1 MRLMREVDLARRRV
15 LIREDL
21 NVPLSG
27 GAITNDARIRA
38 ALPTLRTALDR
49 GAAVIVV
56 SHLGRPREGVPDPAY
71 SLAPIA
77 DALSAALGVP
87 VPLAGGPEQLDPP
100 APGQCAMLENI
111 RFQPGETANDES
123 LGRRLAALCDVF
135 VMDAFAAAHRAHAS
149 THAVARFAPVA
160 CAGPLLE
167 AELRALRRILEEP
180 RPPLV
185 AIVGGAKVSTKLRVL
200 ERLGLGVDQLI
211 VGGGIANT
219 FLAAAGRPVGR
230 SLHEAEL
237 VPVAADLL
245 ARAAERGR
253 SIPLPTDVVVARE
266 CSATAMTRV
275 VRSDAVE
282 DDEMILDIGPES
294 RAHLADLLHDAGTI
308 LWNGPVGV
316 FELAPFSAGTRAL
329 ARAVAESSAFSVAGG
344 GDTLAAIE
352 RFDVAGG
359 LSYVSTGGGAF
370 LEFMEGR
377 SLPALAALAGGGRG

>member
-1 MRLMREVDLARRRV
+1 MRLMREVDLAGRRV

-21 NVPLSG
+21 NVPLKD
-27 GAITNDARIRA
+27 GAVTNDARIRA
-38 ALPTLRTALDR
+38 ALPTLRQAAQA
-49 GAAVIVV
+49 GARVTVI
-56 SHLGRPREGVPDPAY
+56 SHLGRPKEGKPDPAL
-71 SLAPIA
+71 SLAPVARRLGELLGRSVRIA
-77 DALSAALGVP
+77 EDWSDGLDVAAG
-87 VPLAGGPEQLDPP
+87 EI
-100 APGQCAMLENI
+100 AMLENI
-111 RFQPGETANDES
+111 RFQPGEIANDES

-167 AELRALRRILEEP
+167 AELAALRRVLDEP

-200 ERLGLGVDQLI
+200 ERLGPKVDQLI

-245 ARAAERGR
+245 ARATERGR
-253 SIPLPTDVVVARE
+253 PIPLATDAVVARE
-266 CSATAMTRV
+266 CSATAAARV
-275 VRSDAVE
+275 VRSDAVA
-282 DDEMILDIGPES
+282 DDEMILDIGPETTT
-294 RAHLADLLHDAGTI
+294 HLADLLHGAGTI

-316 FELAPFSAGTRAL
+316 FEIDSFSAGTRAL
-329 ARAVAESSAFSVAGG
+329 ARAVAESPAFSVAGG

-352 RFDVAGG
+352 RFDVAEG

-377 SLPALAALAGGGRG
+377 TLPALAALAGGRG

>member
-1 MRLMREVDLARRRV
+1 M
-15 LIREDL
+15 
-21 NVPLSG
+21 
-27 GAITNDARIRA
+27 
-38 ALPTLRTALDR
+38 
-49 GAAVIVV
+49 IVV
-56 SHLGRPREGVPDPAY
+56 SHLGRPREGVSDSAL
-71 SLAPIA
+71 SLAPVA
-77 DALSAALGVP
+77 KAGSASCSGAASGVAEDWP
-87 VPLAGGPEQLDPP
+87 DGLDV
-100 APGQCAMLENI
+100 AASEIAMLENI
-111 RFQPGETANDES
+111 RFQPGETTNDES

-167 AELRALRRILEEP
+167 AELAALRRVLDEG
-180 RPPLV
+180 RPPVV

-200 ERLGLGVDQLI
+200 ERLGSKVDRLI

-253 SIPLPTDVVVARE
+253 PIPLATDVVVARE
-266 CSATAMTRV
+266 CSATAVTRV
-275 VRSDAVE
+275 VRSDAVA
-282 DDEMILDIGPES
+282 DDEMILDVGPETG
-294 RAHLADLLHDAGTI
+294 AHLAGLLHDAGTI

-316 FELAPFSAGTRAL
+316 FELDPFSAGTRAL

-352 RFDVAGG
+352 RFDVAKG

-377 SLPALAALAGGGRG
+377 TLPALAALA

>member
-1 MRLMREVDLARRRV
+1 MRLMREVDLANRRV

-27 GAITNDARIRA
+27 GAIANDARIRA
-38 ALPTLRTALDR
+38 ALPTLRQAAQA
-49 GAAVIVV
+49 GARVMAM
-56 SHLGRPREGVPDPAY
+56 SHLGRPKEGRSDPAL
-71 SLAPIA
+71 SLAPVARRLGELLGRSVRIA
-77 DALSAALGVP
+77 EDWPDGIDVAAGEIV
-87 VPLAGGPEQLDPP
+87 
-100 APGQCAMLENI
+100 MLENI
-111 RFQPGETANDES
+111 RFQPGETSNDES

-167 AELRALRRILEEP
+167 AELAALRRVLDEP

-200 ERLGLGVDQLI
+200 ERLGPKVDQLI

-237 VPVAADLL
+237 VPVAANLL

-253 SIPLPTDVVVARE
+253 SIPLATDVVVARE
-266 CSATAMTRV
+266 CSATAVTRI
-275 VRSDAVE
+275 VRSDAVA
-282 DDEMILDIGPES
+282 DNEMILDIGPES
-294 RAHLADLLHDAGTI
+294 CAHLADLLHDAGTI

-316 FELAPFSAGTRAL
+316 FEIDPFSAGTRAL
-329 ARAVAESSAFSVAGG
+329 ARAVADSSAFSVAGG

-352 RFDVAGG
+352 RFDVAEG

-377 SLPALAALAGGGRG
+377 TLPALAALAGGCG

>member
-1 MRLMREVDLARRRV
+1 MRLMREVDLANRRV

-27 GAITNDARIRA
+27 GAIANDARIRA
-38 ALPTLRTALDR
+38 ALPTLCYALDQ

-56 SHLGRPREGVPDPAY
+56 SHLGRPKEGDFDSAY
-71 SLAPIA
+71 SLAPVA
-77 DALSAALGVP
+77 KVLSEALGLP
-87 VPLAGGPEQLDPP
+87 VPLAGGPEQLDSP
-100 APGQCAMLENI
+100 APGHCVMLENI
-111 RFQPGETANDES
+111 RFQPGETGNDEG

-167 AELRALRRILEEP
+167 SELEALRRVLDAP
-180 RPPLV
+180 RSPLV

-200 ERLGLGVDQLI
+200 ERLGDRVDHLV

-219 FLAAAGRPVGR
+219 FLAAAGHPIGR

-237 VPVAADLL
+237 VPVAAALL
-245 ARAAERGR
+245 ARARARGLP
-253 SIPLPTDVVVARE
+253 IPLATDVVVARE
-266 CSATAMTRV
+266 CSATAHARIV
-275 VRSDAVE
+275 PHDAVAE
-282 DDEMILDIGPES
+282 DEMILDIGPETC
-294 RAHLADLLHDAGTI
+294 AHFAGLLHDAGTI

-316 FELAPFSAGTRAL
+316 FELDPFSTGTRAL
-329 ARAVAESSAFSVAGG
+329 ARAVAKSSAFSVAGG

-352 RFDVAGG
+352 RFDVAEG

-377 SLPALAALAGGGRG
+377 TLPALAVLRGDRG

>member
-1 MRLMREVDLARRRV
+1 MRLMRDVDFANRRV

-27 GAITNDARIRA
+27 DAIANDARIRA
-38 ALPTLRTALDR
+38 ALPTLRYALDQ
-49 GAAVIVV
+49 GAALIVV
-56 SHLGRPREGVPDPAY
+56 SHLGRPKEGGSDSAY
-71 SLAPIA
+71 SLAPVA
-77 DALSAALGVP
+77 KALSEALGIP
-87 VPLAGGPEQLDPP
+87 VPLADGPEQVESP
-100 APGQCAMLENI
+100 APGHCVMLENI
-111 RFQPGETANDES
+111 RFQPGETANDEG

-135 VMDAFAAAHRAHAS
+135 VMDAFAVAHRAHAS

-167 AELRALRRILEEP
+167 SELEALRRVLDEP
-180 RPPLV
+180 RSPLV
-185 AIVGGAKVSTKLRVL
+185 AIVGGAKVSTKVRVL
-200 ERLGLGVDQLI
+200 ERLGDRVDHLV

-219 FLAAAGRPVGR
+219 FLAAAGHPIGR
-230 SLHEAEL
+230 SLHEAEF

-245 ARAAERGR
+245 ARARERGR
-253 SIPLPTDVVVARE
+253 PIPLATDVVVARE
-266 CSATAMTRV
+266 CSATAHARIV
-275 VRSDAVE
+275 PSEAVA
-282 DDEMILDIGPES
+282 DDEMILDIGPETC
-294 RAHLADLLHDAGTI
+294 AHLAGLLRDAGTI

-316 FELAPFSAGTRAL
+316 FELDPFSAGTRAV

-352 RFDVAGG
+352 RFDVAEG

-377 SLPALAALAGGGRG
+377 TLPALAALAGDRD